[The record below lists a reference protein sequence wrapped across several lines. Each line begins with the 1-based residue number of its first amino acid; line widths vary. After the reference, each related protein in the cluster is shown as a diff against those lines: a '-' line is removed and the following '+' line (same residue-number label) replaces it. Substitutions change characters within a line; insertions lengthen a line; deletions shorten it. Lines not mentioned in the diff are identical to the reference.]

1 MMKAKG
7 QVALGSVPTM
17 VITLVVIAIILGLG
31 AVILESFQS
40 NMGAAN
46 ENTTAWNATGQAVQG
61 IMTFADFQSVIAIVL
76 VAAVILGLVGLIAFA
91 GRTV

>member
-1 MMKAKG
+1 MKSKG
-7 QVALGSVPTM
+7 QVSLGSVPTL

-31 AVILESFQS
+31 VVILQSFQE
-40 NMGAAN
+40 NMGITG
-46 ENTTAWNATGQAVQG
+46 ENTTAYNATGEAISG

-91 GRTV
+91 GRAA

>member
-1 MMKAKG
+1 MKAKG
-7 QVALGSVPTM
+7 QVALGAVPTM

-31 AVILESFQS
+31 VVILQSFQE
-40 NMGAAN
+40 NMGISG
-46 ENTTAWNATGQAVQG
+46 ENTTAYNATGQAVAG

-91 GRTV
+91 GRTA